1 MPQPVIIILIVV
13 GALLVLGL
21 IFSVFFTFLVAYK
34 VYSKTLMRDKN
45 SHWGREHC
53 SEPGNPALETMWKR
67 GLKWAEKDK
76 SFIKELSIQSD
87 DGLKLVG
94 EWFDY
99 GFDKTVII
107 LPGRRETLVYSYY
120 YAQPYKEL
128 GINVLVID
136 QRAHGLSEGTY
147 STCGIKEAD
156 DVKLW
161 LRYMHDELNQKELFI
176 HGICV
181 GTCVTAITAATF
193 KEPYLKAVVMDS
205 AFITYKE
212 IYKNHYIESG
222 HALFPVYYQIWMWFK
237 HFTKCDIE
245 DAKTINYVPKF
256 DNLPVLF
263 IWGTKDVYCLP
274 EKSKEVYAVCSSNK
288 KEIVWFEGALHS
300 RVRLSDEERYDSVI
314 SDFFARNA

>member
-1 MPQPVIIILIVV
+1 MPQVVVIILIVV
-13 GALLVLGL
+13 GTLLLSGL
-21 IFSVFFTFLVAYK
+21 IVSTILTFIIAYK

-45 SHWGREHC
+45 TNWSREQC

-67 GLKWAEKDK
+67 GLEWAKPEKT
-76 SFIKELSIQSD
+76 FVKELTITSN

-120 YAQPYKEL
+120 YAQPYKEC
-128 GINVLVID
+128 GVNVLVID

-147 STCGIKEAD
+147 STCGIKEAE

-161 LRYMHDELNQKELFI
+161 LTYLHDELKQKALYI
-176 HGICV
+176 HGVCV
-181 GTCVTAITAATF
+181 GTCVASMVVASF
-193 KEPYLKAVVMDS
+193 KKDYLKAAILDS

-222 HALFPVYYQIWMWFK
+222 HALFPVYYQIWFWFK
-237 HFTKCDIE
+237 HFTHCSIDTARTIDYMPNFDI
-245 DAKTINYVPKF
+245 
-256 DNLPVLF
+256 PVLF

-274 EKSKEVYAVCSSNK
+274 EKSQEIFDRCASKH
-288 KEIVWFEGALHS
+288 KEINWFEGALHS
-300 RVRLSDEERYDSVI
+300 RVRLSNEERYDGLVK
-314 SDFFARNA
+314 DFLARNI

>member
-107 LPGRRETLVYSYY
+107 LPGRRD
-120 YAQPYKEL
+120 

-161 LRYMHDELNQKELFI
+161 LKHMHDVHHQKELFI

-256 DNLPVLF
+256 DNLP
-263 IWGTKDVYCLP
+263 
-274 EKSKEVYAVCSSNK
+274 ACSSNK